1 MLYTFKTFYIIECLC
16 KLSENKC
23 LNNFLILVYLK
34 IFSLFQI
41 QKYNFEPTNLSRVSN
56 ILPILR
62 YKTPLF
68 NLLKVFLMAKRDN
81 QEIFNLDLHGFLLEL
96 EFLGFWGI

>member
-1 MLYTFKTFYIIECLC
+1 M
-16 KLSENKC
+16 
-23 LNNFLILVYLK
+23 
-34 IFSLFQI
+34 
-41 QKYNFEPTNLSRVSN
+41 
-56 ILPILR
+56 
-62 YKTPLF
+62 PLF